1 MPDETNPPKPQ
12 NAASPNPQRGDNS
25 PWTPLTIICFGL
37 AVILA
42 SMAAAFLTVYMLDQA
57 REVLQEQEKALKPGA
72 EYLAAAPATLLL
84 LIGVATLTI
93 GTLRWALYGHDG
105 RGAGVAV
112 LDTQHKQLGEITN
125 RLMISET
132 AKKVAYR
139 VEDIRLLRETI
150 EQDIARKEFDAA
162 LVLVKILA
170 DTYGRIEE
178 SEAYRERIE
187 AARHEQLENRV
198 GHEVARLDE
207 MLNRND
213 FPRASRHASRIK
225 RLFPTIDSV
234 QEIDQ
239 LVRDAK
245 DQHKH
250 DLERQFLDAARN
262 EDVAGAMALLKEL
275 DRYLSPLEAK
285 QFEEVARGVIGKQRD
300 NLGVQFKLAVHDK
313 EWLSAV
319 RVGEQIVRE
328 FPNTRMADEVRGMLD
343 LLRERAAGQQAA
355 AATA

>member
-1 MPDETNPPKPQ
+1 MPDNPTPTDKPAPN
-12 NAASPNPQRGDNS
+12 NANS
-25 PWTPLTIICFGL
+25 PWTPLTVVCFGL
-37 AVILA
+37 ALILGSLA
-42 SMAAAFLTVYMLDQA
+42 VAFLTVNMIHESAAQGITL
-57 REVLQEQEKALKPGA
+57 RPGGG
-72 EYLAAAPATLLL
+72 YLAAAPGTLLL
-84 LIGVATLTI
+84 CIGLAVLTI
-93 GTLRWALYGHDG
+93 GTLRWALYGHNGTGASIPALG
-105 RGAGVAV
+105 RNHA
-112 LDTQHKQLGEITN
+112 QLAEITD
-125 RLMISET
+125 RLMVSET

-187 AARHEQLENRV
+187 AARHEEIENRV

-213 FPRASRHASRIK
+213 FPRASRHAARIK
-225 RLFPTIDSV
+225 RLFPMVDSV
-234 QEIDQ
+234 QEIDA

-245 DQHKH
+245 EQHKH
-250 DLERQFLDAARN
+250 DLERQFLQAASN
-262 EDVAGAMALLKEL
+262 DDVAGAMSLLKEL
-275 DRYLSPLEAK
+275 DKYLTTKEGT

-313 EWLSAV
+313 EWLAAV

-355 AATA
+355 TASA